1 MVQFEFKGQEY
12 SNGFDIILKFEM
24 NNLKINFSADLN
36 NIDVKKIKKFKSKF
50 DKSKKDCCL
59 DFVSSKKNSASICFK
74 SATKKLSFITDNEGY
89 IFYDIDDNYNSVDI
103 ELEINEEEKN
113 NFSEVLEDLID
124 HKYYSE
130 ESDECYFDYI
140 EENKEENKEEKKEEK
155 ILP

>member
-1 MVQFEFKGQEY
+1 MVQFEFKNYEY
-12 SNGFDIILKFEM
+12 SKCFDIILKFEM
-24 NNLKINFSADLN
+24 NNLKINFSADVN
-36 NIDVKKIKKFKSKF
+36 NIDIRTIEKFKSKF
-50 DKSKKDCCL
+50 DKSKKSCILNLID
-59 DFVSSKKNSASICFK
+59 SKKNSVSICFEI
-74 SATKKLSFITDNEGY
+74 ATKKLSFITNNEGY
-89 IFYDIDDNYNSVDI
+89 IFSDINDNYNSVDI